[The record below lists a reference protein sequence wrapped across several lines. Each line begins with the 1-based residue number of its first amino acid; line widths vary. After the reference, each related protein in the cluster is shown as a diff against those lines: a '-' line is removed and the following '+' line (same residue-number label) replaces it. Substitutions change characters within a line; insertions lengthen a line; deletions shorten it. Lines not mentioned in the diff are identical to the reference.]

1 MRVLFAGTPQLA
13 VASLLALANSSH
25 TVAAVLTAPD
35 RPRGRGRS
43 LESSPVKAAAQTLG
57 LPVLQ
62 PESLRSQARETV
74 AAYRPDLL
82 ACFAYG
88 RIFGPRF
95 LALFARGALNV
106 HPSLL
111 PRYRGPAPIPAAIR
125 NRDLETGISI
135 QTLALEM
142 DAGDLVLQERIPLTG
157 TETTGSLSELVAL
170 RAADLLVQA
179 VDTIADG
186 SAVYTPQDHGAAT
199 YTSLLTKEDGRIDW
213 SESAAAIDAQVRAL
227 QPWPRARTTFRG
239 QPLTIHRTRVV
250 DQEAG
255 TAGGNRPGRVVRV
268 DRSRGILVETGNGLV
283 ALQEL
288 QLPSKK
294 PVDWNSFTN
303 GAGPLED
310 ELLGGT

>member
-186 SAVYTPQDHGAAT
+186 SAVYTPQDHGTAT

>member
-13 VASLLALANSSH
+13 VASLLALVNSSH

-186 SAVYTPQDHGAAT
+186 SAVYTPQDHGTAT